1 MVNWLGRGIRW
12 TFGVPQV
19 SPKLLPPSHDGR
31 APLDRPGVGARV
43 ADAFIH
49 PGGSSNGCISVGLR
63 RVISLEGVVGNLFFG
78 CRVLIAQRL
87 A

>member
-19 SPKLLPPSHDGR
+19 SPSYCRRRTTGALS
-31 APLDRPGVGARV
+31 LDRPGVSARV